1 MITRLGNFAARH
13 AIWIVLGWIA
23 LALSISLTAPSLSK
37 VGVTEESQFLPHGAE
52 SVVARDILR
61 DKFPEG
67 VAPGSAILVLYD
79 PQGWYQQ
86 GQLDPQYSEWV
97 EGLTQWLDPQTGQAP
112 EVVRQVVSKVISPTD
127 PDHPELKDYLVSPD
141 NTTMLIR
148 LEFSVSSFEAKA
160 GHAID
165 AIRQHLANQPQGL
178 EAYAT
183 GEAPIA
189 TDILNSVQQSVD
201 RITIVTIILVI
212 VLLLFIYRS
221 PLASLVPLM
230 TIGLSFLIARGVLG
244 FMAEGGLKISTLVEA
259 YMVVVIFGVGTDY
272 CLFIIS
278 RFREELVQDDSGPR
292 ATLSTMTRM
301 GPVIAASATTVIIGF
316 LALMISHFGMDK
328 TLGPSIA
335 IGVAI
340 TLVAGLTLVP
350 ALMTILGRRLFWPG
364 RLQPQRQTGRFSWA
378 TRGKAVARHPLA
390 VAIPL
395 LVVLLLPYMALPN
408 LSRTSDM
415 LAELHENSDAVRGY
429 SVISKHF
436 GAGQLATTTV
446 VLVSPRADILQ
457 ADSLQAQ
464 DQAAQTIRGMP
475 GVAQVRT
482 ALRPLGEQPQ
492 TDLLV
497 GSQLQSW
504 SAGLKTAASQLD
516 SNIDPQELK
525 QLQLLPD
532 YLTGLSQQYPEVAQ
546 EPDFLAAQGD
556 IQKLEALLAQIT
568 GGKFSPEL
576 LGQIEALVENLASNM
591 DGLATRFAGRQDAF
605 FVPESLLEASPALK
619 NFLSGYFSHDG
630 TTAKFEIILKY
641 EPFSNQALST
651 IKEIRNSLKSSLAST
666 NLGDGDYYVSGST
679 AERADIMNINS
690 TDFIRVMILTLVGV
704 FVIVSL
710 LLRSVVA
717 PIYMILTVAL
727 NFGAAL
733 GISSWVFQNL
743 FHHNGIHYM
752 VPSILFV
759 VLVAVGADY
768 NIFLVSRIREES
780 KGADDRE
787 AVSRAVSRTGGV
799 ITACGLILAGTFAAL
814 ASAPF
819 QIVLQIGTA
828 VAIGVILDTFLVR
841 ALLVPSIAAMLGKW
855 NWWPRM
861 KRQ

>member
-1 MITRLGNFAARH
+1 MFSRLSNFAARH
-13 AIWIVLGWIA
+13 AIWIVLAWIA
-23 LALSISLTAPSLSK
+23 LALSIALTAPSLSK

-61 DKFPEG
+61 QKFPEG
-67 VAPGSAILVLYD
+67 VAPGSAILVLSNSE
-79 PQGWYQQ
+79 GWYQQ
-86 GQLDPQYSEWV
+86 GELDPQYSGYIE
-97 EGLTQWLDPQTGQAP
+97 ELTQWLDPQGGQAP
-112 EVVRQVVSKVISPTD
+112 EVVRQVVSQVISVTNR
-127 PDHPELKDYLVSPD
+127 PDLKDYLVSPD
-141 NTTMLIR
+141 NTAMLIR
-148 LEFSVSSFEAKA
+148 LELSVSSFEHKA
-160 GHAID
+160 ENAIR
-165 AIRQHLANQPQGL
+165 AIRQQLANRPQGL

-189 TDILNSVQQSVD
+189 TDLLDSVQRTVD
-201 RITIVTIILVI
+201 RTTVVTIILVV
-212 VLLLFIYRS
+212 VLLLIIFRS
-221 PLASLVPLM
+221 PLAALVPLM
-230 TIGLSFLIARGVLG
+230 TIGLSFLVARGALG
-244 FMAEGGLKISTLVEA
+244 FMAEGGVKISNLVEA
-259 YMVVVIFGVGTDY
+259 YLVVIVFGVGTDY
-272 CLFIIS
+272 CLFIMS
-278 RFREELVQDDSGPR
+278 RFREELVQDSSDRR
-292 ATLSTMTRM
+292 AALSTMSRM
-301 GPVIAASATTVIIGF
+301 RPVIAASATTVVIGF
-316 LALMISHFGMDK
+316 MALMISHFGMDK

-335 IGVAI
+335 MGVVI
-340 TLVAGLTLVP
+340 TLIAALTLVP
-350 ALMTILGRRLFWPG
+350 ALMTLLGRKLFWPG
-364 RLQPQRQTGRFSWA
+364 RIQPQKQTGRFSWA
-378 TRGKAVARHPLA
+378 TIGKMVARHPLV
-390 VAIPL
+390 VAPPL
-395 LVVLLLPYMALPN
+395 LVVLLLPYIALPN
-408 LSRTSDM
+408 LSRTADM
-415 LAELHENSDAVRGY
+415 LTSMRNSADSVRGY
-429 SVISKHF
+429 SVISEHF

-457 ADSLQAQ
+457 ADSLRAQ
-464 DQAAQTIRGMP
+464 EQAAQTLRGLH

-482 ALRPLGEQPQ
+482 ALRPLGDQPLS
-492 TDLLV
+492 DLMV
-497 GSQLQSW
+497 GNQLQNW
-504 SAGLKTAASQLD
+504 STELKTAASQMD
-516 SNIDPQELK
+516 SNIDPQEME
-525 QLQLLPD
+525 QLQVLPD
-532 YLTGLSQQYPEVAQ
+532 YLTDLSQEYPEVTQ

-619 NFLSGYFSHDG
+619 DFLSGYFSPDG